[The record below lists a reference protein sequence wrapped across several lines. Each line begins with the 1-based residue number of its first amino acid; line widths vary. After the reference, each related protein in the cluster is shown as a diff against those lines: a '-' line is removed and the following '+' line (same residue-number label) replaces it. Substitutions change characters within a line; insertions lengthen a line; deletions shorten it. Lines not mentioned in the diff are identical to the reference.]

1 MRSAGVILNDLA
13 DRRID
18 RQVVRTRNRP
28 LASGEISVP
37 QAVAALA
44 TLLAAAAGL
53 LSLLPPLARWLS
65 LIAVALAAIYPLA
78 KRILAIPQAV
88 LGIAFGWGGIMAW
101 AAVREQLDLSAWIV
115 FLSTVCW
122 AVAYDTIY
130 ALQDR
135 DDDRRIGVKSS
146 ALLFGNH
153 TWIAVLISEMGLLVG
168 LTWVGWRTETGPWFY
183 TVLFG
188 TGVFLT
194 RQALR
199 IRSIREGQEAFRLF
213 SQHVWVGASLLAG
226 IALGFA

>member
-18 RQVVRTRNRP
+18 RQVARTRTRP
-28 LASGEISVP
+28 LASGELTVP
-37 QAVAALA
+37 QALAALGA
-44 TLLAAAAGL
+44 LLAAAAGL

-65 LIAVALAAIYPLA
+65 LIAVALAAAYPLA
-78 KRILAIPQAV
+78 KRILPIPQAV

-146 ALLFGNH
+146 ALFFRDH
-153 TWIAVLISEMGLLVG
+153 TWIAVGICEMGLVIG
-168 LTWVGWRTETGPWFY
+168 LTLVGWRTGAGQGLY
-183 TVLFG
+183 AGLLG
-188 TGVFLT
+188 TGVFLAW
-194 RQALR
+194 QAWR
-199 IRSIREGQEAFRLF
+199 VRSIREGQEAFRLF
-213 SQHVWVGASLLAG
+213 AQHVWVGGILLAG
-226 IALGFA
+226 IALGFV